1 MIQKMNGSVV
11 DHHEKTHMNDEQ
23 TMPRVESAL
32 KQAGLTTTEFNNRT
46 IELRE
51 LTGLAIARLSSLDSA
66 PGLCSQTGQ
75 CTGTDP
81 VVLCLRPEEW
91 LLISAS
97 MQPDQLLSHAGPMLN
112 PEVSAI
118 SDHSHGMAVFR
129 LQGEGAPWLLSKLS
143 GLDYLSSQ
151 SAKAHCAQTLMGH
164 IGVLVA
170 YHQVD
175 EGPFV
180 FDLVFDRSFARYFWE
195 LLVESSAHADEL
207 AKSYGDAA

>member
-1 MIQKMNGSVV
+1 MNGSVV
-11 DHHEKTHMNDEQ
+11 NHHEKTRMNDEQ
-23 TMPRVESAL
+23 TMPRVKSAL
-32 KQAGLTTTEFNNRT
+32 KQAGVTTTEFNSRT
-46 IELRE
+46 IELSE

-66 PGLCSQTGQ
+66 PGLSTQTGQ

-81 VVLCLRPEEW
+81 VLLCLRPKEW

-97 MQPDQLLSHAGPMLN
+97 MQQDQLLSHAGPMLK
-112 PEVSAI
+112 PEVSVI
-118 SDHSHGMAVFR
+118 SDHSHGMAVIR
-129 LQGEGAPWLLSKLS
+129 LQGAGAPWLLSKLS

-175 EGPFV
+175 DGSFV
-180 FDLVFDRSFARYFWE
+180 FDLVFDRSFARYFWA

-207 AKSYGDAA
+207 AEDYGDAA